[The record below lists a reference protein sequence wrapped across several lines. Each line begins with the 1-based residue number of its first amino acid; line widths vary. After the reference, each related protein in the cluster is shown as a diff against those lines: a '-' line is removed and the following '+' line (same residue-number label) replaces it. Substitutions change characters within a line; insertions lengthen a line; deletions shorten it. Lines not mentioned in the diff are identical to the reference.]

1 MPGSLAAGGPD
12 FGDGCIDNN
21 EGIAHRRLS
30 ILDLLTS
37 GTQPMV
43 WKD

>member
-1 MPGSLAAGGPD
+1 MTGNLEAGGID